1 MPNDNIGLY
10 IKQKF
15 EHRITLDAKEHYDL
29 LVYALK
35 NTQKEIFIMSPWI
48 RENVI
53 NEGFLTELKRLK
65 ENKCK
70 VKIIFGYISYTKEE
84 LFYK

>member
-1 MPNDNIGLY
+1 
-10 IKQKF
+10 
-15 EHRITLDAKEHYDL
+15 
-29 LVYALK
+29 
-35 NTQKEIFIMSPWI
+35 MSPWI

-84 LFYK
+84 LFYKQGSVR